1 MYVREIGQL
10 LAILEVE
17 IYEMPGTLRA
27 GQGAAINRER
37 KEAEA
42 KAAAE
47 AEAPVEEKSTKATPK
62 RARKETE

>member
-1 MYVREIGQL
+1 
-10 LAILEVE
+10 
-17 IYEMPGTLRA
+17 MPGTLRA

-42 KAAAE
+42 KAVAEVEAE

-62 RARKETE
+62 RAKKGKE